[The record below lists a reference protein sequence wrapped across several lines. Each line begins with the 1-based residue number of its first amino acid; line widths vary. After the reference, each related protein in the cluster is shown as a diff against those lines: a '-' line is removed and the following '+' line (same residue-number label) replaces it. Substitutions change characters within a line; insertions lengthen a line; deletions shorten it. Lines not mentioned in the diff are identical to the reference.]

1 MFSYLLFKCFLVKWT
16 CHKHLKVIKKEIYIL
31 QASPICSHISKGS
44 SFQVTESCTCLISGW
59 LSTAVFPIMLLSND
73 TSRQPRTY
81 PFKSERNIRNFR
93 KIPYKLVYNREN
105 IRYEN
110 RGNNPCQNIS
120 RKLNVVSFTYTSIW
134 HSLAS
139 PENMSSHTLAWCRN
153 KHERFKLNWSLIQF
167 HGYSSLP

>member
-1 MFSYLLFKCFLVKWT
+1 MFPYLLFKCFLVKWT

-31 QASPICSHISKGS
+31 LASPICSHISKGS

-59 LSTAVFPIMLLSND
+59 LSTAVFPIMLLSNG

-105 IRYEN
+105 IRYEK
-110 RGNNPCQNIS
+110 Q
-120 RKLNVVSFTYTSIW
+120 RKQSMPKYFKKTKCCKFHIYLNLAFLSKSWKHVFTYFG
-134 HSLAS
+134 L
-139 PENMSSHTLAWCRN
+139 MQ
-153 KHERFKLNWSLIQF
+153 K
-167 HGYSSLP
+167 

>member
-1 MFSYLLFKCFLVKWT
+1 MGIKTLGTIFQVARANQNTGFLFTITIDWFFIVSWMFSYLLFKCFLVKWT

-59 LSTAVFPIMLLSND
+59 LSTAVFPIMLLSNG

-93 KIPYKLVYNREN
+93 KIPYKLEYNREN
-105 IRYEN
+105 IRYEK
-110 RGNNPCQNIS
+110 Q
-120 RKLNVVSFTYTSIW
+120 RK
-134 HSLAS
+134 
-139 PENMSSHTLAWCRN
+139 
-153 KHERFKLNWSLIQF
+153 
-167 HGYSSLP
+167 

>member
-1 MFSYLLFKCFLVKWT
+1 MGIKTLGTIFQVARANQNTGFLFTITIDWFFIVSWMFSYLLFKCFLVKWT

-59 LSTAVFPIMLLSND
+59 LSTAVFPIMLLSNG
-73 TSRQPRTY
+73 TSRQLRTY

-105 IRYEN
+105 IRYEK
-110 RGNNPCQNIS
+110 Q
-120 RKLNVVSFTYTSIW
+120 RK
-134 HSLAS
+134 
-139 PENMSSHTLAWCRN
+139 
-153 KHERFKLNWSLIQF
+153 
-167 HGYSSLP
+167 